1 MPIVSVSEATRKQ
14 LLQLQKLDISIAKEL
29 LRVSL
34 NFIRKGRQE
43 KVIAKAAA
51 KLSVPAKAVED
62 IIDAISIFLTEVSK
76 QNLSDADI
84 TDSIAVLKLAPE
96 ESPLN
101 ALLKEFCLSA
111 RREVRDILKKV
122 SFDLPH
128 YQDIEWRL
136 DVELGSRCIRNTVAP
151 FYLVKIRT
159 TVPAEEEEGLC
170 AEENSFAA
178 SSATVSQGENGY
190 LVKENFVEIDPL
202 SLKHITAELER
213 AVAESKTASSRRVMR
228 NIK

>member
-1 MPIVSVSEATRKQ
+1 MPIVSVSETTRKQ
-14 LLQLQKLDISIAKEL
+14 LLLLQKLDIGVAKEM

-43 KVIAKAAA
+43 KIIDKAAA
-51 KLSVPAKAVED
+51 KLSIPAKAVEEL
-62 IIDAISIFLTEVSK
+62 IDALAIFLTELSK
-76 QNLSDADI
+76 QNLSDADVTDTI
-84 TDSIAVLKLAPE
+84 TVLKIAPE
-96 ESPLN
+96 GSPLN
-101 ALLKEFCLSA
+101 QLLKEFCLA
-111 RREVRDILKKV
+111 AKHEVREILKRV

-128 YQDIEWRL
+128 YQDVEWRL

-151 FYLVKIRT
+151 FYLVKVRT
-159 TVPAEEEEGLC
+159 TIPAVEEDLC
-170 AEENSFAA
+170 REENSFAA
-178 SSATVSQGENGY
+178 SSSMVTQGENGY
-190 LVKENFVEIDPL
+190 LVKESFVEIDPL

>member
-1 MPIVSVSEATRKQ
+1 MPIVSVNEVTRKQ
-14 LLQLQKLDISIAKEL
+14 LLQLQKLDISIAKEM

-43 KVIAKAAA
+43 KIIDKAAA
-51 KLSVPAKAVED
+51 KLSMPAKAVEEL
-62 IIDAISIFLTEVSK
+62 IDAISIFLTELSK

-84 TDSIAVLKLAPE
+84 TDSITILKIAPE
-96 ESPLN
+96 GSPLSQ
-101 ALLKEFCLSA
+101 LLKEFCLSA
-111 RREVRDILKKV
+111 KHEVREILKKV

-128 YQDIEWRL
+128 YQNVEWRL

-151 FYLVKIRT
+151 FYLVKIKT
-159 TVPAEEEEGLC
+159 TVPVEEEDLY

-178 SSATVSQGENGY
+178 SSSMVTQGDNGY
-190 LVKENFVEIDPL
+190 LVKESFVEIDPL
-202 SLKHITAELER
+202 SLKHITAELEK